1 MHKQSFGS
9 RVRLIAIAAL
19 MALIGG
25 LCAIAVPAARA
36 IDQNGVSS
44 YITDDSC
51 EGCKP
56 TGKKGDIDFTYHAP
70 LVDEDGNVIYK
81 DAESD
86 ALDAGMPYRDKS
98 KPVEGAQVMLFKI
111 ADWQGGP
118 HFAPVAPYDERKW
131 FPVEESDTPYRVGI
145 TREYEQDGLYHRNN
159 KKLIDWDLTKLT
171 LSQQRDM
178 AYTFY
183 LYIRHYM
190 TMNMAH
196 PDDGSIPTIEPDF
209 ETRTDADGV
218 ARFRGVEEGLYVV
231 MSPVETGNNPFYAAQ
246 FVSMPSIHAGDAG
259 KYDRT
264 GEESIALKT
273 SYENDDD
280 PVHARKV
287 WDDGNASDR
296 PKSVWVSLYMD
307 GVKYSESVE
316 LNEANNWSYMWDNL
330 PERRDY
336 YVLEDNVPDGYSVS
350 YSLDR
355 IDYLTSYVTI
365 TNSKPH
371 DNDVPPT
378 VPGQPTTPTA
388 QVTPGRP
395 ARTGADI
402 AVVAIMAAAAIG
414 IAMVLIFEVRKARAR
429 ENK

>member
-1 MHKQSFGS
+1 MNTKS
-9 RVRLIAIAAL
+9 RTGWLRLLATIVMMGL
-19 MALIGG
+19 MAGMLTV
-25 LCAIAVPAARA
+25 LPSASAK
-36 IDQNGVSS
+36 DQNGVSG

-56 TGKKGDIDFTYHAP
+56 TGKKGDVDFTYHAP
-70 LVDEDGNVIYK
+70 LLDEDGNIIYK
-81 DAESD
+81 DSGSD
-86 ALDAGMPYRDKS
+86 ALDAGMPYRDKT

-118 HFAPVAPYDERKW
+118 HFKPVAPYDERKW
-131 FPVEESDTPYRVGI
+131 FPVKESDTPYKVGI
-145 TREYEQDGLYHRNN
+145 TQEYEQDGLVHRDN
-159 KKLIDWDLTKLT
+159 KKLINWDLTKLT

-190 TMNMAH
+190 TMKVAH
-196 PDDGSIPTIEPDF
+196 PNDNSIPDIQANY
-209 ETRTDADGV
+209 ETRTDANGV
-218 ARFRGVEEGLYVV
+218 AKFRGVEEGLYVA
-231 MSPVETGNNPFYAAQ
+231 MSPVEEGNNPYYAAQ
-246 FVSMPSIHAGDAG
+246 FLSMPSVHVGDAG

-264 GEESIALKT
+264 GEESVALKT

-280 PVHARKV
+280 PIHARKV
-287 WDDGNASDR
+287 WDDGDASDR

-316 LNEANNWSYMWDNL
+316 LNEANNWSYVWDNL

-336 YVLEDNVPDGYSVS
+336 YVLEDNVPEGYAVS

-355 IDYLTSYVTI
+355 IDYISSYVTI

-371 DNDVPPT
+371 DNSVPPT
-378 VPGQPTTPTA
+378 VPTQTTTKPSVST
-388 QVTPGRP
+388 P

-402 AVVAIMAAAAIG
+402 AVVAIMAAAAVG
-414 IAMVLIFEVRKARAR
+414 IAVVLILEVRKARAR